1 MNRPKEEI
9 EDAVIVDPVAQQAAI
24 QNDPPMTV
32 QAVPPGFAAAFPDV
46 FVPPPRDQVAIE
58 QASAKEPVRTVL
70 IERRFLSESPTNTRR
85 RWGDLD
91 GLTKSIAKNGLL
103 EPLIVREL
111 ATAAD
116 HFEIV
121 AGHRRFRAGK
131 AAGLNEFRCEV
142 RELSDDLVLEFQIT
156 ENAQRE
162 DLHAMEEA
170 EGYELMR
177 KAGYEVPT
185 MAERVGVS
193 TGWIYS
199 RLKLLELGPEGRN
212 AFFEGRIADSV
223 AVVLGRQTHPN
234 QARALVGLAKL
245 IEAGRPVE
253 EQIHYLQK
261 DFARNLKGSPFD
273 LKDTTLPRLCSPD
286 GFGDCVSCPK
296 NSNNAAREL
305 FSDYDKI
312 EKAGVCEDVPCYVAR
327 AEAVTDR
334 AMEKARERG
343 EKVLTLAE
351 TKKVIS
357 FGSPIYGS
365 PYVISRD
372 VVAEDP
378 KRRTWQQILEKL
390 PKEER
395 PVTTTAPNDQKPG
408 EVFQLYDRKEAVAA
422 AAKLG
427 VKWAKKSAPEEKQ
440 VKANKVKAEK
450 GHEKARLVATV
461 TELAMPKIVES
472 LRKAATLAALRPAA
486 LVILDTMMNE
496 ERELV
501 AGWFETKSL
510 EKWIRADAAV
520 KDLVA
525 FVVVGTLWLRFSEV
539 AGETFE
545 PTFAAVAREHKVDL
559 QAMTRAQLEQARLEA
574 EKKREPVKPTKAKKG
589 GGK

>member
-1 MNRPKEEI
+1 MKPDTEI
-9 EDAVIVDPVAQQAAI
+9 EDAVIV
-24 QNDPPMTV
+24 PPEVIAGEKRTAE
-32 QAVPPGFAAAFPDV
+32 AVPPGFAAAFPDV
-46 FVPPPRDQVAIE
+46 FVPPPRDQAPIE
-58 QASAKEPVRTVL
+58 NAAPKEPVRTVL

-111 ATAAD
+111 VTTPE

-156 ENAQRE
+156 ENVQRE

-185 MAERVGVS
+185 MADRVGAS

-212 AFFEGRIADSV
+212 AFFEGTIADSV

-234 QARALVGLAKL
+234 QARALVGLKKM
-245 IEAGRPVE
+245 IEAGASVE
-253 EQIHYLQK
+253 DQIRYLQK
-261 DFARNLKGSPFD
+261 DFARNLKGAPFD

-286 GFGDCVSCPK
+286 GLGDCVSCPK

-312 EKAGVCEDVPCYVAR
+312 EKAGVCEDVPCYIAR

-334 AMEKARERG
+334 AMDKARERG
-343 EKVLTLAE
+343 EKVLSLKE
-351 TKKVIS
+351 TKQVIS
-357 FGSPIYGS
+357 FGAPVYGS

-440 VKANKVKAEK
+440 VKANKEKADK
-450 GHEKARLVATV
+450 AHSKARLVTTV
-461 TELAMPKIVES
+461 TELAMPKIVEG
-472 LRKAATLAALRPAA
+472 LRKGATLIDLRPAA
-486 LVILDTMMNE
+486 LAVWDAMGLE
-496 ERELV
+496 ERELAV
-501 AGWFETKSL
+501 GWFEAKSL
-510 EKWIRADAAV
+510 EKWIRTDATV

-525 FVVVGTLWLRFSEV
+525 FLVIGTLWPRFTEG
-539 AGETFE
+539 GETFE

-559 QAMTRAQLEQARLEA
+559 QAMTRAQLEQAKAEA